1 MLHKQKE
8 KEGYCVP
15 SLLYQVITLHRDS
28 LFILSS
34 VQVSSKYGKCCL
46 LLPRT
51 IWDYALPIHQGSST
65 QADYAPLKPGEQAFY
80 WQVTYWQLL
89 ASNHSERW
97 KTVYLLKHN
106 FAVYSTNLLRFTQ
119 NDSGNLHVYLPFPY
133 RTPLPVLQSNDWP
146 VCTTPTT
153 NTAQE
158 LQQSVSIGLSMPT
171 WNGSQ

>member
-80 WQVTYWQLL
+80 
-89 ASNHSERW
+89 
-97 KTVYLLKHN
+97 
-106 FAVYSTNLLRFTQ
+106 
-119 NDSGNLHVYLPFPY
+119 
-133 RTPLPVLQSNDWP
+133 
-146 VCTTPTT
+146 
-153 NTAQE
+153 
-158 LQQSVSIGLSMPT
+158 
-171 WNGSQ
+171 